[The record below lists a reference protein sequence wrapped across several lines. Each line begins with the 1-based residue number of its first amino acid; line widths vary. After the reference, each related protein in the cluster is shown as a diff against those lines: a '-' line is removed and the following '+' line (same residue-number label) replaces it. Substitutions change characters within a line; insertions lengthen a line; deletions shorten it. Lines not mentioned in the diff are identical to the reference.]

1 MGFPRLAS
9 FARTQPF
16 ERCSLA
22 VSPCGFPLPIACPVG
37 FRCAA
42 ACGATPSTG
51 WHISLLDCTV
61 TIEISQIAILA
72 CASVFAG
79 FIDSVV
85 GGGGLI
91 QIPAIFSVLPKELPA
106 TLFGTNK
113 IASVFGTSNAAWR
126 YARRVT
132 MPWGTTLPAAA
143 AAFACSYLGA
153 MCVAWL
159 PRDLLR
165 PMILV
170 LLVGAAAYT
179 FWRKDFGATHRPQHA
194 GRAEFFYALAVGG
207 VIGFYDGFFGPGTG
221 SFLIFLFIR
230 FFGFDFL
237 HASAAAKIVNVAT
250 NLAAIG
256 YFVPNGYYLPLIA
269 VIMATAN
276 ICGSFLGTHMAL
288 RHGSGFVRR
297 VFLLVVCALILK
309 FAWDTF
315 A

>member
-1 MGFPRLAS
+1 MTAEL
-9 FARTQPF
+9 
-16 ERCSLA
+16 
-22 VSPCGFPLPIACPVG
+22 
-37 FRCAA
+37 
-42 ACGATPSTG
+42 
-51 WHISLLDCTV
+51 
-61 TIEISQIAILA
+61 SQIAILA
-72 CASVFAG
+72 FASVFAG

-91 QIPAIFSVLPKELPA
+91 QIPAIFSVLPRELPA

-113 IASVFGTSNAAWR
+113 IASVFGTANAAWR
-126 YARRVT
+126 YSGRVA

-170 LLVGAAAYT
+170 MLIGAAAYT
-179 FWRKDFGATHRPQHA
+179 FWRKDFGALHRPQHA
-194 GRAEFFYALAVGG
+194 GRREFAYALIVGG

-250 NLAAIG
+250 NLAAIA
-256 YFVPNGYYLPLIA
+256 YFAPNGYYLPVLA
-269 VIMATAN
+269 VVMAIGN
-276 ICGSFLGTHMAL
+276 IGGSFLGTHLAL
-288 RHGSGFVRR
+288 RHGSGFVRK
-297 VFLLVVCALILK
+297 VFLIVVSALIVK

-315 A
+315 